1 MKSNELEKYEAS
13 YERLKYVAILKENDK
28 LENFIYDRY

>member
-1 MKSNELEKYEAS
+1 MKSKDLEQYEES
-13 YERLKYVAILKENDK
+13 YDRLKYVAILKDNDK